1 MLAARYN
8 DILTVTAGTTLGT
21 MIVSV
26 PAVLLGDKGVKPVPI
41 TWVHLVAAAAVF
53 AGLGVLML
61 AGVGA

>member
-26 PAVLLGDKGVKPVPI
+26 PAVLLGDKGVKLVPI
-41 TWVHLVAAAAVF
+41 VWVHRIAAGVF